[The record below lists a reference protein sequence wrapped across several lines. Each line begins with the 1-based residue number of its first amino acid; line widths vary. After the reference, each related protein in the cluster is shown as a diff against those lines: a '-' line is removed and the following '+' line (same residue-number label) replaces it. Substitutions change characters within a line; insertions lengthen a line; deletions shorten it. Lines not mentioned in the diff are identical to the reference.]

1 MTHLGYI
8 DSATKYSV
16 TGTAGGFTVPGTSG
30 ARKSYIVIA
39 DVALHLARNG
49 TATQDSMLVPAN
61 TLVSVQTFAGDT
73 VSVLKDTD
81 ADDGSVWFTLTD
93 R

>member
-1 MTHLGYI
+1 MIELGYI
-8 DSATKYSV
+8 ESTVKYDATD
-16 TGTAGGFTVPGTSG
+16 TAGGFTVPGTAG
-30 ARKSYIVIA
+30 ARKSYVAIA

-61 TLVSVQTFAGDT
+61 TLVSVQAFAGDT
-73 VSVLKDTD
+73 VSIIKDTD
-81 ADDGSVWFTLTD
+81 ADDGNVWFTLTD